1 MNIVAPNYHIAWK
14 AGQGNPTASSCWIG
28 QQDIR
33 VGNDFH
39 ASNCIV
45 RCGQLR
51 CQGWEQEGKTD
62 ARKVIQENFMRLHVA
77 MIIAALLVALPA
89 RAQTGEAQQKPPAPH
104 QPGVAA
110 KPAEAQAA
118 GQTVSGSAAAATPTM
133 EKMDPSKET
142 AIRHL
147 MDVTGTSKMG
157 ETVSKGINS
166 QVEASMKRVIV
177 GPRLQK
183 FMEDFSQKFNEAA
196 PSGTFTDTT
205 VAIYAR
211 HFSTEDIEE
220 MTKFYESPV
229 GQKVLKELPDAQQE
243 SFSSSQDT
251 ARQAAMKVL
260 RSMSDEYTE
269 LQRML
274 PPDPNQPQVKPASP
288 PAAAAPG
295 TPATPATPAPAPAS
309 GAAAT
314 SKPAP
319 APPPAATLPPA
330 PAPKPAP
337 APQPQ

>member
-1 MNIVAPNYHIAWK
+1 
-14 AGQGNPTASSCWIG
+14 
-28 QQDIR
+28 
-33 VGNDFH
+33 
-39 ASNCIV
+39 
-45 RCGQLR
+45 
-51 CQGWEQEGKTD
+51 
-62 ARKVIQENFMRLHVA
+62 MRLQ
-77 MIIAALLVALPA
+77 AALVFVALVTALPA
-89 RAQTGEAQQKPPAPH
+89 TGQTQSGEAQQKPPVQH

-110 KPAEAQAA
+110 KPAETQAG
-118 GQTVSGSAAAATPTM
+118 GQTAVAPAAAPTPVA
-133 EKMDPSKET
+133 EKVDPAKEA

-166 QVEASMKRVIV
+166 QVEASMKRAIV

-196 PSGTFTDTT
+196 PSAGFTDTT

-211 HFSTEDIEE
+211 HFTTEDVEGMI
-220 MTKFYESPV
+220 KFYESPV

-243 SFSSSQDT
+243 SFSSSQDA

-288 PAAAAPG
+288 PAAVAPG
-295 TPATPATPAPAPAS
+295 TPAAPVSPPAPAVTATAKAAPAPAPA
-309 GAAAT
+309 AT
-314 SKPAP
+314 P
-319 APPPAATLPPA
+319 PPA

-337 APQPQ
+337 VPQQQ